1 MKIIARIKTDF
12 KTKFGLPRQSGL
24 IDEIKGKIIFEKSFR
39 NPDALRGLDGFS
51 HIWILWQFSKAE
63 SDDWSPVVRPPKLGG
78 NKKMGVFATRSP
90 FRPNPIGLSCVKLE
104 KIEFT
109 KDLGPVIYV
118 SGADLM
124 DDTPIYDIKPYLPY
138 TDCRSDATG
147 GFVDSLNL
155 KPLDIDF
162 SDELLEK
169 IPQEKRNELIKVL
182 KSDPRPSYQND
193 PERIYGFFFDEFEV
207 LFKVDGNKLLVTEI
221 KSV

>member
-1 MKIIARIKTDF
+1 MKIIAKIKTDF

-39 NPDALRGLDGFS
+39 NPDALRGLEGFS

-63 SDDWSPVVRPPKLGG
+63 SNDWSPTVRPPKLGG

-109 KDLGPVIYV
+109 KDQGPVLYV

-138 TDCRSDATG
+138 TDCRPDATG
-147 GFVDSLNL
+147 GFVDTLDL

-169 IPQEKRNELIKVL
+169 IPLDKRSELIKVL
-182 KSDPRPSYQND
+182 ESDPRPSYQND
-193 PERIYGFFFDEFEV
+193 NERVYGFFFDKFEI
-207 LFKVDGNKLLVTEI
+207 LFKVDGTKLSVTEI